1 MVKCKKAWP
10 FKSMAFVRET
20 TVYGKSVARTFP
32 TYHWVINHDIM
43 SGFLSPGQEK
53 NFSYVVM
60 KPSSYNYFLKEYSPY

>member
-1 MVKCKKAWP
+1 
-10 FKSMAFVRET
+10 MAFVRET
-20 TVYGKSVARTFP
+20 TIYGKSVARTFP

-60 KPSSYNYFLKEYSPY
+60 KPSSDDPIIIFLKSTLRIVHFI